1 MDEKGERIWRFLKVY
16 SLVWL
21 IALACSFFLINFF
34 YIKSE
39 WVGILW
45 IGGTFLS
52 CPVSIFFL
60 MILWQGYREL
70 KTEEYM
76 GLSKFEIAFC
86 LFLIIVGL
94 VYAVCSGRDLI

>member
-1 MDEKGERIWRFLKVY
+1 MDEEFERSWRFLKVY

-21 IALACSFFLINFF
+21 ITMASSLFLMKFFH
-34 YIKSE
+34 IKSE
-39 WVGILW
+39 WAGILW

-76 GLSKFEIAFC
+76 GLSK
-86 LFLIIVGL
+86 
-94 VYAVCSGRDLI
+94 